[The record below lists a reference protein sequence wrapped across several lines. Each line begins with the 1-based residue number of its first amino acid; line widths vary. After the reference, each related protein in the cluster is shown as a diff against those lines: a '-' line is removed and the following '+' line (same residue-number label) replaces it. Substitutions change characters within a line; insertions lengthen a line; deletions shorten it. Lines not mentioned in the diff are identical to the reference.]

1 MDCVSTQSVLLVI
14 LLRVAVTTRSALFAQ
29 FHENKFYTRQTM
41 KMMSAVFNYFLIQAS
56 VSTLSRVATIKRSNF
71 GEMENLSKVWNTQ
84 TIVTVSILTKQ
95 TVFWLW
101 LLKIMTMKLRVA
113 LLSGES
119 KIFPKSEN
127 KKSAGQWTLD
137 STPIRPKLLLS
148 KSTAKSTK

>member
-84 TIVTVSILTKQ
+84 IGVTVSIWIKQ
-95 TVFWLW
+95 IVFWLW
-101 LLKIMTMKLRVA
+101 LLRMA

-119 KIFPKSEN
+119 TLFAKSE
-127 KKSAGQWTLD
+127 K
-137 STPIRPKLLLS
+137 
-148 KSTAKSTK
+148 